1 MCNKAALAIATAIV
15 ALAKALDKRVV
26 AEGVE
31 TPEQAALLQGLG
43 VDELQGYLFGKPQ
56 TAAELEASL
65 AVTPQASRTAL

>member
-1 MCNKAALAIATAIV
+1 M
-15 ALAKALDKRVV
+15 AKALDKRVV

-56 TAAELEASL
+56 TAAELEALL
-65 AVTPQASRTAL
+65 AVTPQPSRTAL